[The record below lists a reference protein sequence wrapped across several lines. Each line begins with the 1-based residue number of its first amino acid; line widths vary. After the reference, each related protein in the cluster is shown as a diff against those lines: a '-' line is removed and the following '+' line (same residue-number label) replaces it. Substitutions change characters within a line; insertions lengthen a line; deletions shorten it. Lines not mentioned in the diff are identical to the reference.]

1 MFIDDAFP
9 DVTSIK
15 NIKRVGELPMD
26 GRTLRK
32 KFNGG
37 VYIKRG
43 LQTPMLEALKGGWK
57 LQEFIIISKMLYTVH
72 LMDKIDTNFLD

>member
-43 LQTPMLEALKGGWK
+43 LQTPMIEALESIRSGLETTRIYYYFQNAMHSSFDG
-57 LQEFIIISKMLYTVH
+57 
-72 LMDKIDTNFLD
+72 